1 MKTRGS
7 PPTGYILKER
17 KEKRVLTNYEDT
29 RTEIKQREKIALRDL
44 VYPWFDQRGNIL
56 ASLYYVTT
64 KRTPPWKICLQPWTV
79 DGIEL
84 KKKTIISLSPDTP
97 GHDDSYLHV
106 ERYWSTSFHP
116 LSDLQWLQMNW
127 VMDTNWIA

>member
-44 VYPWFDQRGNIL
+44 VYP
-56 ASLYYVTT
+56 
-64 KRTPPWKICLQPWTV
+64 
-79 DGIEL
+79 
-84 KKKTIISLSPDTP
+84 
-97 GHDDSYLHV
+97 
-106 ERYWSTSFHP
+106 
-116 LSDLQWLQMNW
+116 
-127 VMDTNWIA
+127 